1 MKQKSLTL
9 VAAIIFALI
18 GSTTVSGQNVRLNQE
33 GTFNE
38 FFLSLATCYSHGLAK
53 EIDKIILVND
63 DGKKVIADESMI
75 PSEFI
80 EDYQKVFLSS
90 VKKHDYEADEM
101 NYALLL
107 AWGLIDEFGLD
118 EDEIMNN
125 SIVYEVPGGENSE
138 KVLSGWYYKYKGKW
152 YLWSLY

>member
-9 VAAIIFALI
+9 VAAVIFALI

-33 GTFNE
+33 GTFND
-38 FFLSLATCYSHGLAK
+38 FFLSLATCYSHGLAN
-53 EIDKIILVND
+53 EIDKIILVNS

-107 AWGLIDEFGLD
+107 EWGLIDDFGLD

>member
-1 MKQKSLTL
+1 MKQKALTL
-9 VAAIIFALI
+9 IAAVIFVMT
-18 GSTTVSGQNVRLNQE
+18 GSTTVSGQDVHLNQK

-107 AWGLIDEFGLD
+107 EWGLIDDFVLE
-118 EDEIMNN
+118 EDERWKN
-125 SIVYEVPGGENSE
+125 SIV
-138 KVLSGWYYKYKGKW
+138 
-152 YLWSLY
+152 

>member
-9 VAAIIFALI
+9 VAAVIFALI

-38 FFLSLATCYSHGLAK
+38 FFLSLATCYSHGLAN
-53 EIDKIILVND
+53 EIDKIILVNS

-107 AWGLIDEFGLD
+107 EWGLIDDFGLD

-125 SIVYEVPGGENSE
+125 SIVYEAPGGENSE